1 MTAERRTDIITLA
14 ASALF
19 TTLVL
24 YGLAVGQGILMPL
37 VLAIFLTY
45 LIVATAHLIEG
56 LKIGSWRPPGWLALT
71 GAIAGFMLLIA
82 LLVQIVADNVG
93 AVVEA
98 APSYQA
104 RLQTLMTQINEFIA
118 NSFGQRR
125 PLTVATLLNEIDLR
139 AWVGR
144 FANAFQSIAGNTVQI
159 FAYVFFLLLERRFL
173 SRKLDALFPDQAR
186 RETVRNTMAKI
197 GSRIESYVWIKTLV
211 SFLTA
216 ALSYIVLLIAGVD
229 FAAFW
234 SLLIFVLNF
243 IPYVGTPIAIAF
255 PTMLALLQFETPLT
269 ALIVG
274 GSLIGAQF
282 LVENVLEP
290 RLMGKSLN
298 LSPVAMI
305 LSLSVWAALWGI
317 TGMILA
323 VPVMVMLMITFA
335 QFQGTRPLAVLMS
348 EHGNPD

>member
-1 MTAERRTDIITLA
+1 MTAERHTDIVPLA

-19 TTLVL
+19 TALIL
-24 YGLAVGQGILMPL
+24 YGLAVGQGIVMPL
-37 VLAIFLTY
+37 VLAIFLSY
-45 LIVATAHLIEG
+45 LIVATAHMIERVR
-56 LKIGSWRPPGWLALT
+56 IGSWSPPGWAALT
-71 GAIAGFMLLIA
+71 GAIAGFMLLIG

-98 APSYQA
+98 APSYQT
-104 RLQTLMTQINEFIA
+104 RLQTLMGQINAFIA
-118 NSFGQRR
+118 SSFGQNR

-139 AWVGR
+139 GWVGR
-144 FANAFQSIAGNTVQI
+144 FANAFQAIAGNTVQI

-173 SRKLDALFPDQAR
+173 SRKLDALFPDHGR
-186 RETVRNTMAKI
+186 REIVRNTMAKI

-216 ALSYIVLLIAGVD
+216 ALSYVVLIIAGVD

-234 SLLIFVLNF
+234 ALMIFVLNF

-255 PTMLALLQFETPLT
+255 PTVLALLQFDTPVT

-335 QFQGTRPLAVLMS
+335 QFPGTRPLAILMS
-348 EHGNPD
+348 ERGNPD